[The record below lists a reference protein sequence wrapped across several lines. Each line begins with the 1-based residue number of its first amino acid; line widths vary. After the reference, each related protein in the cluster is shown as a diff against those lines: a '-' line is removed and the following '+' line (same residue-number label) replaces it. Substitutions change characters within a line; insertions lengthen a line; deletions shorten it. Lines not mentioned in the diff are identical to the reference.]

1 MHFSLKWGVDMSNY
15 EAAELR
21 VDSNDLLK
29 PYRSI
34 LLDDWPEGESHYVW
48 VAEADESE
56 LWIWAREIAENLD

>member
-1 MHFSLKWGVDMSNY
+1 MSNY
-15 EAAELR
+15 ADAELR
-21 VDSNDLLK
+21 VDGSDLLK